1 MDENVTTTDFLEE
14 DQQGCQ
20 TNPKAVSALFRAC
33 SGYEAV
39 NLSAAANTKIVATI
53 SSHQGIAGTKTTPAT
68 AATIAV
74 KAPAPDQ
81 VIRRV
86 MVRKSGACLYF
97 STTLSRGVLQSIGRP
112 IASEPI
118 RLSIRQR
125 LQPTEWTSPSPH
137 TCQIAEPAPRGS
149 QLIQCASRH
158 VFGVGLLRAVLLDKV
173 FHRVRQDGIEITLGS
188 PAKKLAGFCEEAGN
202 SRYTALG
209 GIVSSKKQ
217 SLGRLIPPRDK
228 SGVMSPLYKDLGF
241 IRSRQ
246 GTLSSIRT
254 TTIGQ
259 PKRGTKAG
267 ASDRVARL
275 AARCCAVG
283 AAMQHDNDGYSIRH
297 GPRFTASQAQCDNYQ
312 KAQPDKYQKAH
323 REIPFNPSHCD
334 LVLFLG
340 RFASASP
347 STSCQ
352 FREPPVAH
360 QRKVQ

>member
-81 VIRRV
+81 VIRRL

-188 PAKKLAGFCEEAGN
+188 PANKLAGFCEEAGN

-217 SLGRLIPPRDK
+217 RPASLG
-228 SGVMSPLYKDLGF
+228 
-241 IRSRQ
+241 SR
-246 GTLSSIRT
+246 
-254 TTIGQ
+254 
-259 PKRGTKAG
+259 P
-267 ASDRVARL
+267 
-275 AARCCAVG
+275 
-283 AAMQHDNDGYSIRH
+283 
-297 GPRFTASQAQCDNYQ
+297 
-312 KAQPDKYQKAH
+312 
-323 REIPFNPSHCD
+323 
-334 LVLFLG
+334 
-340 RFASASP
+340 
-347 STSCQ
+347 
-352 FREPPVAH
+352 
-360 QRKVQ
+360 